1 MTLLNAAMA
10 HFDRLQQ
17 RAGLSATVRRLGWI
31 PLLLLAGW
39 IDYLMPPEVASAPL
53 YVLILIP
60 IAFMEPLGICLAYS
74 LFAAILY
81 FSADVLSFPGTTRLV
96 YPYWGALARLISFVL
111 ICSAISKLIGER
123 RQLRLSEQ
131 ALQEKGREL
140 EEKNLALAQSLREL
154 KRLQEQLL
162 ARERQAAI
170 AETVH
175 AASYEIERPLIS
187 ISVYIEEL
195 LRLVKPGEEIHPLL
209 EKVAERVRD
218 TEGILKGIREVR
230 KSRPD

>member
-17 RAGLSATVRRLGWI
+17 RVGLSPTLRRLGWI
-31 PLLLLAGW
+31 PLLLLVGW

-53 YVLILIP
+53 YVLVLIP

-74 LFAAILY
+74 LLAAILY
-81 FSADVLSFPGTTRLV
+81 FAADVLSFPGTIRLV
-96 YPYWGALARLISFVL
+96 YPYWRALARFISFVL
-111 ICSAISKLIGER
+111 IGSAISTLVGER
-123 RQLRLSEQ
+123 RQLRLSQQ
-131 ALQEKGREL
+131 ALQEKAREL
-140 EEKNLALAQSLREL
+140 EEKNLALEQTLREL

-175 AASYEIERPLIS
+175 AATYEIERPLTS

-195 LRLVKPGEEIHPLL
+195 LRLVKPHEEIHPLL
-209 EKVAERVRD
+209 EKIAERLRD
-218 TEGILKGIREVR
+218 TEGILEGIREVR
-230 KSRPD
+230 KNRPD